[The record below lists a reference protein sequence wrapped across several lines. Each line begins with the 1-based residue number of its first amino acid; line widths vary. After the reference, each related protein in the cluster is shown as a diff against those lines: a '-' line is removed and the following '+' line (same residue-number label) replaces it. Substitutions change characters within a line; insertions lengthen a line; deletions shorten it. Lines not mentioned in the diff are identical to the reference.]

1 VIIFIEKND
10 FFLKTKKRLRNS
22 VFDAVAKIDFV
33 EMGQSYAATITFLLQ
48 NHIISSIG
56 YT

>member
-33 EMGQSYAATITFLLQ
+33 EMGQSYAATITFLLK